1 MRAPRI
7 SAVLAGFALVG
18 FALAGC
24 GSSDDKSSVG
34 STKVLEIGVVAPLD
48 AGLTEFGHGIRNSV
62 QLAVDQANDDRTIPG
77 WRIEVRALDDSS
89 DPATGEAAAK
99 QLSAD
104 SNLIGVVGTYNSGV
118 AAKVAP
124 VLHSAGVTMIS
135 PGNTDPALTV
145 GSDPANPA
153 RPYDTYFRMVA
164 NDSVQAPF
172 LADQAKKRLH
182 ITKAFVI
189 SETKP
194 VSKGLA
200 DTFAEVFAK
209 DGGTVVKRTVVPDG
223 TTDFA
228 SAVAAVVGS
237 SPDLIFFGGEY
248 QVGARLRA
256 AATAAGLKVP
266 MMGGDGLKDDAYI
279 SDAGAATEGDY
290 ASSIGAPA
298 ESEDSASDFIT
309 AYKAAGFKDRVTD
322 FGPYAYDAA
331 NLLIKAAAKALDG
344 KSRVTA
350 SVRTAIRDE
359 IQATDGKGASGD
371 LGFDK
376 YGDTTSKVLTLYKV
390 SGGHWTAEVTSEV
403 S

>member
-1 MRAPRI
+1 MRRWGFI
-7 SAVLAGFALVG
+7 VGIVAVLGLV
-18 FALAGC
+18 AAGC
-24 GSSDDKSSVG
+24 GDDDDDEVASE
-34 STKVLEIGVVAPLD
+34 TEKVLEIGVIAPLD
-48 AGLTEFGHGIRNSV
+48 AGLVDFGRGIRNSV
-62 QLAVDQANDDRTIPG
+62 QLAINEANDDDAIPG
-77 WRIEVRALDDSS
+77 WRIELRALDDSS

-99 QLSAD
+99 RLSAD

-124 VLHSAGVTMIS
+124 ILHQAGVTMVS

-145 GSDPANPA
+145 GTDPTQPA
-153 RPYDTYFRMVA
+153 RQYDTYFRMVA

-172 LADQAKKRLH
+172 LAAQAKDLEV
-182 ITKAFVI
+182 TKAVVI

-209 DGGTVVKRTVVPDG
+209 DGGTVTERIVVPDG

-228 SAVAAVVGS
+228 ATVSQAM
-237 SPDLIFFGGEY
+237 PDKPELIFFGGEY
-248 QVGARLRA
+248 QVGAKLRA

-279 SDAGAATEGDY
+279 ADTGEASEGDL

-298 ESEDSASDFIT
+298 ETSESAADFMA
-309 AYKAAGFKDRVTD
+309 AYKAAGFKDRVSD

-331 NLLIKAAAKALDG
+331 NIIIEAAADALDG
-344 KSRVTA
+344 KESVTA
-350 SVRTAIRDE
+350 GVRAAIRKAV
-359 IQATDGKGASGD
+359 QAASGEGASGK
-371 LGFDK
+371 LGFDE
-376 YGDTTSKVLTLYKV
+376 YGDTKFKVLTLYRVKDGQWAAELTSAV
-390 SGGHWTAEVTSEV
+390 S
-403 S
+403 

>member
-1 MRAPRI
+1 MRPSRLFAGVAGLLLLVP
-7 SAVLAGFALVG
+7 VLAA
-18 FALAGC
+18 C
-24 GSSDDKSSVG
+24 SDDDGDEASGDKI
-34 STKVLEIGVVAPLD
+34 LEIGVVAPLN
-48 AGLTEFGHGIRNSV
+48 AGLVDFGRGIRNSV
-62 QLAVDQANDDRTIPG
+62 QLAVDQANENDEIPG
-77 WRIEVRALDDSS
+77 WRIRVRALDDSS

-124 VLHSAGVTMIS
+124 VLHQAGVTMIS

-145 GSDPANPA
+145 GADAANPT

-164 NDSVQAPF
+164 NDAVQAPY
-172 LADQAKKRLH
+172 LAAQAKDRLKV
-182 ITKAFVI
+182 TRATVI

-200 DTFAEVFAK
+200 DTFTDVFTEG
-209 DGGTVVKRTVVPDG
+209 GGTVVSRVVVPDG
-223 TTDFA
+223 TTDFTDA
-228 SAVAAVVGS
+228 LNQSAGKD
-237 SPDLIFFGGEY
+237 PELIFFGGEY
-248 QVGARLRA
+248 QVGAKLRE

-279 SDAGAATEGDY
+279 AATGEASEGDF

-298 ESEDSASDFIT
+298 ETEKSAEDFIS
-309 AYKAAGFKDRVTD
+309 AYKEAGFKDRVTD

-331 NLLIKAAAKALDG
+331 NILIRAAAEALDG
-344 KSRVTA
+344 EGQVTA
-350 SVRTAIRDE
+350 AVRASIRDSV
-359 IQATDGKGASGD
+359 QATSDSGASGK
-371 LGFDK
+371 LGFDE
-376 YGDTTSKVLTLYKV
+376 YGDTKYKVLTLYRV
-390 SGGHWTAEVTSEV
+390 EEGHWVAEVTSAV

>member
-1 MRAPRI
+1 MRATSRI
-7 SAVLAGFALVG
+7 VSVVAGLALLGTV
-18 FALAGC
+18 LAGC
-24 GSSDDKSSVG
+24 GSSDNESSG
-34 STKVLEIGVVAPLD
+34 EDKVLEIGVVAPLN
-48 AGLTEFGHGIRNSV
+48 AGLVDFGRGIRNSV
-62 QLAVDQANDDRTIPG
+62 QLAVDQANDNDTIPG

-89 DPATGEAAAK
+89 DPAVGEAAAK

-104 SNLIGVVGTYNSGV
+104 ANLIGVVGTYNSGV

-124 VLHSAGVTMIS
+124 VLHQAGVTMIS

-145 GSDPANPA
+145 GPDPANPA
-153 RPYDTYFRMVA
+153 RPYDNYFRMVA

-182 ITKAFVI
+182 ATKAFVI

-200 DTFAEVFAK
+200 DTFADVFGK

-223 TTDFA
+223 TTDFVNA
-228 SAVAAVVGS
+228 LAGITAM

-248 QVGARLRA
+248 QVGAKLRA

-266 MMGGDGLKDDAYI
+266 MMGGDGLKDDSYI
-279 SDAGAATEGDY
+279 TDAGAASEGDL

-298 ESEDSASDFIT
+298 ETEKSAKEFVA
-309 AYKAAGFKDRVTD
+309 AYKAAAFKDRVTD

-331 NLLIKAAAKALDG
+331 NILIKAAAKALDG
-344 KSRVTA
+344 KKSVTSA
-350 SVRTAIRDE
+350 VRTAIRKDV
-359 IQATDGKGASGD
+359 QATDDEGASGK
-371 LGFDK
+371 LGFDA
-376 YGDTTSKVLTLYKV
+376 YGDTKYKVLTLYKV